1 MGEYAKGVPVVGE
14 KIRVYADVRE
24 EQSGI
29 PDMLE
34 SLGVIVIKSQLQAGD
49 YVLPGDTVVE
59 RKTAQDFVNSL
70 FDGRLFDQVSRLS
83 ESYSNVIILVEGE
96 MSELRRVQNRAKQV
110 YSALATL
117 TIDYDVKIVSS
128 PGPRDSALIIE
139 ALARRI
145 VEEHGVFKI
154 VIHKK
159 PKLSTIREWQLYIAG
174 SLPGVGPKLAE
185 RLLEKFKSVE
195 AIFTASTSELKKV
208 LGEKRAEK
216 IKAIIKTPY
225 EPKDRKPKSL
235 EDYRGNQ

>member
-14 KIRVYADVRE
+14 KVRVYVDVRE

-29 PDMLE
+29 PGMLE
-34 SLGVIVIKSQLQAGD
+34 SLGVIVIRGQLQAGD
-49 YVLPGDTVVE
+49 YVLPGDTVIE
-59 RKTAQDFVNSL
+59 RKTAQDFLNSL

-83 ESYSNVIILVEGE
+83 EAYSNVIILVEGE
-96 MSELRRVQNRAKQV
+96 INELRRAQNRAKQV

-128 PGPRDSALIIE
+128 PSPRDSALIIE

-145 VEEHGVFKI
+145 VEGHGAFKI

-174 SLPGVGPKLAE
+174 SLPGVGPILAE
-185 RLLEKFKSVE
+185 RLLEKFKSLE
-195 AIFTASTSELKKV
+195 ALFTASTSELKKI
-208 LGEKRAEK
+208 LGEKKAEK

-225 EPKDRKPKSL
+225 EPKEKKPKSL
-235 EDYRGNQ
+235 EDYKKD